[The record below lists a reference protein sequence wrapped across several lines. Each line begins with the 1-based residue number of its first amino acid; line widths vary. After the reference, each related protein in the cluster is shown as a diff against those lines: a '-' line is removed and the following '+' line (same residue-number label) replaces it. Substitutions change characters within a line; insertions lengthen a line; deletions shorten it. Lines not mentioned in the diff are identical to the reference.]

1 MVVKKRLQAFTLIE
15 LLVAVAIFSVA
26 VGISAEAF
34 VNVSRMLKRAEV
46 VYNLQQDSRF
56 VLEKLAQEMRVG
68 TIDYSQQTVFRGAAS
83 LYLLNSSNESVNFVW
98 QNNKLY
104 LAKAGQ
110 FGLTNITPQN
120 LKIVNLGF
128 FVAPEQDPLNMASPM
143 QPRVTLMMKTIQ
155 ADTEKL
161 AEQAV
166 ELNIQT
172 TVSSRVYRQ

>member
-1 MVVKKRLQAFTLIE
+1 
-15 LLVAVAIFSVA
+15 
-26 VGISAEAF
+26 
-34 VNVSRMLKRAEV
+34 
-46 VYNLQQDSRF
+46 
-56 VLEKLAQEMRVG
+56 MRVG

-120 LKIVNLGF
+120 LKIVNLAF